1 MSGVSLGAALFFAR
15 GHLAQGLARH
25 EAAMVEEI
33 ETTPDDHVLEVEEG
47 AWVRALVER
56 YRIEAPVLRPDE
68 ITMDESVP
76 VQVDVSS
83 DTSRIIRIRPAL
95 VRGYRTPVH
104 IPFSGDPDIFGFLPS
119 SHILVQLH
127 AEVGDGEL
135 VLNVEYPEDRPVDI
149 TAYTEEF
156 VRRVETNL
164 TSAREDIARF
174 NESLERDAQ
183 AAIAR
188 RRETIERH
196 REHLAATGYP
206 VVARDPTKTIVIRRL
221 PAPAL
226 PATAPGKR
234 VELEPV
240 LANEVYEHIVYV
252 IRQHSRSMER
262 NPQAY
267 AGMGE
272 EDRRHVILD
281 VLNTHYPGAGTAET
295 FNYSGH
301 TDIRLEHE
309 GRSLFIAECKFWHGQ
324 KKFLDTLHQLFSYQ
338 AWRDTK
344 LAVLMFVREQ
354 ELTTMMERGRAALEE
369 HPQFVAWQRPEGE
382 TELRATVSCR
392 GDERRHADLT
402 VFFIATPTD

>member
-1 MSGVSLGAALFFAR
+1 
-15 GHLAQGLARH
+15 
-25 EAAMVEEI
+25 MVEEV
-33 ETTPDDHVLEVEEG
+33 EETPDDHVLEADEE

-56 YRIEAPVLRPDE
+56 YRIEAPALRPEE
-68 ITMDESVP
+68 ITMGESVP
-76 VQVDVSS
+76 VQVDVSW
-83 DTSRIIRIRPAL
+83 DTSRIIRIEPVF
-95 VRGYRTPVH
+95 VRGYLTPAH
-104 IPFSGDPDIFGFLPS
+104 IPFSGDPDIFNFLPS
-119 SHILVQLH
+119 SRILVQLH

-135 VLNVEYPEDRPVDI
+135 VLNVEYPEDRPADI
-149 TAYTEEF
+149 TVLTEQF

-164 TSAREDIARF
+164 ASAREDIARL
-174 NESLERDAQ
+174 NESLERNAR

-188 RRETIERH
+188 RRETITRH

-206 VVARDPTKTIVIRRL
+206 VVARDPTRSIVIRRL

-240 LANEVYEHIVYV
+240 LANEVYEHILYV
-252 IRQHSRSMER
+252 IRQHSRSLER
-262 NPQAY
+262 NPQGY
-267 AGMGE
+267 ARMGE

-281 VLNTHYPGAGTAET
+281 VLNTHYPGTGTAET
-295 FNYSGH
+295 FNYGGH

-324 KKFLDTLHQLFSYQ
+324 KKFLDTLNQLFGYQ

-354 ELTTMMERGRAALEE
+354 DLTTMMERGRTALQE
-369 HPQFVAWQRPEGE
+369 HPQFVDWQLAQGE
-382 TELRATVSCR
+382 TELRATVSRR

-402 VFFIATPTD
+402 VFFIAAATNSDATSA